1 MKKVKKNSYQKLE
14 DEIFINIMSGYYV
27 TFYTKTKGVV
37 MSKTKSSQKKVTLSE
52 LNNHTISNKRQAL
65 KDLKK
70 LNFNDLQYKNA
81 AQRRFYKTISSKD
94 ITFGIGP
101 AGCGK
106 TYLSVHRAL
115 SELGNKDSHIDGII
129 IVKPLVE
136 AAGEKIGFLP
146 GDVEEKTAPFMM
158 SFYYNMEQIIGKQ
171 RMEILKESSV
181 IQVIPMAYMRG
192 ITLSDKFVILDEAQN
207 ATPEQ
212 IKMFVTRIGENSKYV
227 ITGDLDQSDIQKHK
241 SGLEDAIKRFAGVHG
256 VGLASFKE
264 KDIVRHSL
272 VRRLLKRYKP
282 SFNVIDDTSA
292 EDTISMWV
300 HDEGL
305 DLQPDG
311 SLDDKE
317 SKHFYTLKQ

>member
-1 MKKVKKNSYQKLE
+1 
-14 DEIFINIMSGYYV
+14 
-27 TFYTKTKGVV
+27 
-37 MSKTKSSQKKVTLSE
+37 MSKTKSSQKKVSLSE
-52 LNNHTISNKRQAL
+52 LNNHTTTNKRQAL
-65 KDLKK
+65 KDLNK
-70 LNFNDLQYKNA
+70 LDFDELMYKNP

-115 SELGNKDSHIDGII
+115 RELGDKQSKIDGIV

-136 AAGEKIGFLP
+136 AAGEKIGYLP

-171 RMEILKESSV
+171 RLQVLKESNT
-181 IQVIPMAYMRG
+181 IQVIPLAFMRG
-192 ITLSDKFVILDEAQN
+192 ITLANKFVILDEAQN

-212 IKMFVTRIGENSKYV
+212 IKMFVTRIGENSKYI
-227 ITGDLDQSDIQKHK
+227 ITGDLEQSDIQKHK
-241 SGLEDAIKRFAGVHG
+241 SGLEDAIKRFAGIHG

-264 KDIVRHSL
+264 KDVVRHSL

-282 SFNVIDDTSA
+282 SFNIIDEISA
-292 EDTISMWV
+292 EDTISMWIQ
-300 HDEGL
+300 ENGL
-305 DLQPDG
+305 DTPNDG
-311 SLDDKE
+311 SLVNDYHYE
-317 SKHFYTLKQ
+317 LKK

>member
-1 MKKVKKNSYQKLE
+1 
-14 DEIFINIMSGYYV
+14 
-27 TFYTKTKGVV
+27 
-37 MSKTKSSQKKVTLSE
+37 MSKNKNSQKKVTLSE
-52 LNNHTISNKRQAL
+52 LNNHTVNNKRQAL
-65 KDLKK
+65 KDLKM
-70 LNFNDLQYKNA
+70 LNFDDIQYKNP
-81 AQRRFYKTISSKD
+81 AQKRFYKTISNKD
-94 ITFGIGP
+94 ITFCIGP

-115 SELGNKDSHIDGII
+115 RELGDKDSPIDGIV

-136 AAGEKIGFLP
+136 AAGERIGYLP
-146 GDVEEKTAPFMM
+146 GDIEEKTMPFMM

-171 RMEILKESSV
+171 RLEVLKANNI

-207 ATPEQ
+207 ATPDQ
-212 IKMFVTRIGENSKYV
+212 IKMFVTRLGSNSKYI
-227 ITGDLDQSDIQKHK
+227 ITGDLAQSDIKRGM

-282 SFNVIDDTSA
+282 NFNIIDEISA
-292 EDTISMWV
+292 EKTISMWIQ
-300 HDEGL
+300 EQGL
-305 DLQPDG
+305 DTPTDN
-311 SLDDKE
+311 SLDYE
-317 SKHFYTLKQ
+317 YFLKK

>member
-1 MKKVKKNSYQKLE
+1 MAR
-14 DEIFINIMSGYYV
+14 
-27 TFYTKTKGVV
+27 TKAT
-37 MSKTKSSQKKVTLSE
+37 QKKVSLSE
-52 LNNHTISNKRQAL
+52 LNNHTVNNKRQAL
-65 KDLKK
+65 KDLKM
-70 LNFNDLQYKNA
+70 LNFDDLQYKNP
-81 AQRRFYKTISSKD
+81 AQKRFYNTISNKD
-94 ITFGIGP
+94 ITFCIGP

-115 SELGNKDSHIDGII
+115 RELGDKNSPIDGIV

-136 AAGEKIGFLP
+136 AAGEKLGYLP
-146 GDVEEKTAPFMM
+146 GDVEEKTLPFMM

-171 RMEILKESSV
+171 RLEMLKSSNT

-212 IKMFVTRIGENSKYV
+212 IKMFVTRLGSNSKYI
-227 ITGDLDQSDIQKHK
+227 ITGDLAQSDIKRGK
-241 SGLEDAIKRFAGVHG
+241 SGLEDAIKRFAGVRG

-272 VRRLLKRYKP
+272 VRRLLKRYKDN
-282 SFNVIDDTSA
+282 FQIIDEVSA
-292 EDTISMWV
+292 EKTISMWV

-305 DLQPDG
+305 DAPADG
-311 SLDDKE
+311 SLINDY
-317 SKHFYTLKQ
+317 SYHLKK

>member
-1 MKKVKKNSYQKLE
+1 MARTKV
-14 DEIFINIMSGYYV
+14 
-27 TFYTKTKGVV
+27 T
-37 MSKTKSSQKKVTLSE
+37 QKKVSLSE
-52 LNNHTISNKRQAL
+52 LNNHTINNKRQAM
-65 KDLKK
+65 KDLKM
-70 LNFNDLQYKNA
+70 LNFDEIQFKNP
-81 AQRRFYKTISSKD
+81 AQKRFYNTISKKD

-115 SELGNKDSHIDGII
+115 RELGDKDNHIDGIV

-136 AAGEKIGFLP
+136 AAGEKIGYLP

-171 RMEILKESSV
+171 RLQILKDSNT
-181 IQVIPMAYMRG
+181 IQVIPLAFMRG
-192 ITLSDKFVILDEAQN
+192 ITLANKFVILDEAQN

-212 IKMFVTRIGENSKYV
+212 IKMFVTRIGEHSKYI
-227 ITGDLDQSDIQKHK
+227 ITGDLEQSDIKKHQ

-264 KDIVRHSL
+264 KDVVRHSL

-282 SFNVIDDTSA
+282 SFNIIDDISA
-292 EDTISMWV
+292 ERTISMWI
-300 HDEGL
+300 HEEGL
-305 DLQPDG
+305 DAQEDG
-311 SLDDKE
+311 SMDDYHYKF
-317 SKHFYTLKQ
+317 KKN

>member
-1 MKKVKKNSYQKLE
+1 MSKVKSTSKKVS
-14 DEIFINIMSGYYV
+14 
-27 TFYTKTKGVV
+27 
-37 MSKTKSSQKKVTLSE
+37 LSE
-52 LNNHTISNKRQAL
+52 LNNHTVNNKRQAL
-65 KDLKK
+65 KDLKM
-70 LNFNDLQYKNA
+70 LNFNDLVYKNP
-81 AQRRFYKTISSKD
+81 AQKRFYKTISTKD

-115 SELGNKDSHIDGII
+115 RELGDKDNSIDGIV

-171 RMEILKESSV
+171 RLQILKDSNI

-212 IKMFVTRIGENSKYV
+212 IKMFVTRIGENSKYI
-227 ITGDLDQSDIQKHK
+227 ITGDLEQSDIKKHQ

-256 VGLASFKE
+256 VGLAQFKE
-264 KDIVRHSL
+264 KDVVRHSL

-282 SFNVIDDTSA
+282 SFNIIDEVSA
-292 EDTISMWV
+292 EKTISMWIQE
-300 HDEGL
+300 EGL
-305 DLQPDG
+305 DSYIDG
-311 SLDDKE
+311 SGLPNNDINSNYEYKLKK
-317 SKHFYTLKQ
+317 SKTI

>member
-1 MKKVKKNSYQKLE
+1 MAR
-14 DEIFINIMSGYYV
+14 
-27 TFYTKTKGVV
+27 TKAT
-37 MSKTKSSQKKVTLSE
+37 QKKVSLSE
-52 LNNHTISNKRQAL
+52 LNNHSINNKRQAL
-65 KDLKK
+65 KDLKM
-70 LNFNDLQYKNA
+70 LNFDEIKFKNP
-81 AQRRFYKTISSKD
+81 AQKRFYNTISKKD

-115 SELGNKDSHIDGII
+115 RELGDKDKHIDGIV

-171 RMEILKESSV
+171 RVEVLKESNT
-181 IQVIPMAYMRG
+181 IQVIPLAFMRG
-192 ITLSDKFVILDEAQN
+192 ITLANKFVILDEAQN

-212 IKMFVTRIGENSKYV
+212 IKMFVTRIGQDSKYI
-227 ITGDLDQSDIQKHK
+227 ITGDLEQSDIKKHQ

-256 VGLASFKE
+256 VGLAQFKE
-264 KDIVRHSL
+264 KDVVRHSL

-282 SFNVIDDTSA
+282 SFNIIDDVSA
-292 EDTISMWV
+292 EKTISMWIQE
-300 HDEGL
+300 EGM
-305 DLQPDG
+305 DAPEDG
-311 SLDDKE
+311 SLDYNYK
-317 SKHFYTLKQ
+317 LKQ

>member
-1 MKKVKKNSYQKLE
+1 
-14 DEIFINIMSGYYV
+14 
-27 TFYTKTKGVV
+27 
-37 MSKTKSSQKKVTLSE
+37 MSKTKSSQKKVSLSE
-52 LNNHTISNKRQAL
+52 LNNHTTTNKRQAL
-65 KDLKK
+65 KDLNK
-70 LNFNDLQYKNA
+70 LDFDELMYKNP

-115 SELGNKDSHIDGII
+115 RELGDKQSKIDGIV

-136 AAGEKIGFLP
+136 AAGEKIGYLP

-171 RMEILKESSV
+171 RLQVLKDSNT
-181 IQVIPMAYMRG
+181 IQVMPLAFMRG
-192 ITLSDKFVILDEAQN
+192 ITLANKFVILDEAQN

-212 IKMFVTRIGENSKYV
+212 IKMFVTRIGENSKYI
-227 ITGDLDQSDIQKHK
+227 ITGDLEQSDIQKHK

-264 KDIVRHSL
+264 KDVVRHSL
-272 VRRLLKRYKP
+272 VRRLLKRYKD
-282 SFNVIDDTSA
+282 SFQIMDEVSA
-292 EDTISMWV
+292 EKTISMWI
-300 HDEGL
+300 HENGL
-305 DLQPDG
+305 DSPNDG
-311 SLDDKE
+311 SIDDT
-317 SKHFYTLKQ
+317 FYKIKK

>member
-1 MKKVKKNSYQKLE
+1 MSKSRNSTKKVS
-14 DEIFINIMSGYYV
+14 
-27 TFYTKTKGVV
+27 
-37 MSKTKSSQKKVTLSE
+37 LSD

-65 KDLKK
+65 KDLKM
-70 LNFNDLQYKNA
+70 LDFDELQFKNA
-81 AQRRFYKTISSKD
+81 AQKRFYKTISKKD

-115 SELGNKDSHIDGII
+115 RELGDKNNHIDGIV

-136 AAGEKIGFLP
+136 AAGEKIGYLP
-146 GDVEEKTAPFMM
+146 GDVEEKTAPWMM

-171 RMEILKESSV
+171 RLQVLKDSNT
-181 IQVIPMAYMRG
+181 IQVMPLAFMRG
-192 ITLSDKFVILDEAQN
+192 ITLSNKFVILDEAQN

-212 IKMFVTRIGENSKYV
+212 IKMFVTRIGEYSKYI
-227 ITGDLDQSDIQKHK
+227 ITGDLEQSDIPHHK
-241 SGLEDAIKRFAGVHG
+241 SGLEDSIKRFAGVHG

-264 KDIVRHSL
+264 KDVVRHSL

-282 SFNVIDDTSA
+282 SFNIIDDVSA
-292 EDTISMWV
+292 EKTISMWI

-305 DLQPDG
+305 DAPEDG
-311 SLDDKE
+311 SIDNDSYYK
-317 SKHFYTLKQ
+317 LKK